1 MKKHIALFLVV
12 ATLLALCACTSQPA
26 KDTTSEQTTADASS
40 NSDAAA
46 NTDDSTETAAPSGET
61 VTIRVS
67 GLNQQLSLP
76 LWYIHEQGWDVE
88 NGFNLELTVFAQGSG
103 INEALGSGLVDVF
116 TIGAA
121 GISSCSVYD
130 AVYLY
135 SHEDSGAGQNFV
147 VRADSD
153 IAQVK
158 GELADYPEVYG
169 SADTLRGKK
178 FLLPMGTAAQILA
191 DVYLQQFGLTEDDV
205 TLVNMNDDS
214 AYQAF
219 VSGEADLA
227 KTSYPTTDNYDPE
240 KYVTACGM
248 ATLGVPYYDNVL
260 CSRAFFEDASKHDAL
275 VSFIVQ
281 MIRTAETF
289 QDDDVLMQ
297 AMLDYYEFCGVS
309 VDAEAIRHQVLERPY
324 FTYEQLKTTDTS
336 ASFKLLADFYEQVEN
351 ITTED
356 HDKVMNNMDTT
367 ILAEALDA
375 YAAQYVK

>member
-12 ATLLALCACTSQPA
+12 AMLLALCACTSQPA

-40 NSDAAA
+40 NSDTAA
-46 NTDDSTETAAPSGET
+46 NTDDSTETAVPSGET

-248 ATLGVPYYDNVL
+248 ATLGVPYTTTSSAPAHSL
-260 CSRAFFEDASKHDAL
+260 
-275 VSFIVQ
+275 
-281 MIRTAETF
+281 RT
-289 QDDDVLMQ
+289 L
-297 AMLDYYEFCGVS
+297 
-309 VDAEAIRHQVLERPY
+309 PN
-324 FTYEQLKTTDTS
+324 TTRWS
-336 ASFKLLADFYEQVEN
+336 ASSFR
-351 ITTED
+351 
-356 HDKVMNNMDTT
+356 
-367 ILAEALDA
+367 
-375 YAAQYVK
+375 

>member
-12 ATLLALCACTSQPA
+12 AMLLALCACTSQPA

-46 NTDDSTETAAPSGET
+46 NTDNSTETAAPSGET

-281 MIRTAETF
+281 MIRPAETF

>member
-1 MKKHIALFLVV
+1 M
-12 ATLLALCACTSQPA
+12 
-26 KDTTSEQTTADASS
+26 
-40 NSDAAA
+40 
-46 NTDDSTETAAPSGET
+46 
-61 VTIRVS
+61 
-67 GLNQQLSLP
+67 
-76 LWYIHEQGWDVE
+76 
-88 NGFNLELTVFAQGSG
+88 
-103 INEALGSGLVDVF
+103 
-116 TIGAA
+116 
-121 GISSCSVYD
+121 
-130 AVYLY
+130 
-135 SHEDSGAGQNFV
+135 
-147 VRADSD
+147 
-153 IAQVK
+153 
-158 GELADYPEVYG
+158 YG

>member
-1 MKKHIALFLVV
+1 M
-12 ATLLALCACTSQPA
+12 LLALCACTSQPA

-40 NSDAAA
+40 NSDTAA

-76 LWYIHEQGWDVE
+76 LSYIHEQGWDVE

-227 KTSYPTTDNYDPE
+227 KTSYPITDNYDPE
-240 KYVTACGM
+240 K
-248 ATLGVPYYDNVL
+248 
-260 CSRAFFEDASKHDAL
+260 
-275 VSFIVQ
+275 
-281 MIRTAETF
+281 
-289 QDDDVLMQ
+289 
-297 AMLDYYEFCGVS
+297 
-309 VDAEAIRHQVLERPY
+309 
-324 FTYEQLKTTDTS
+324 
-336 ASFKLLADFYEQVEN
+336 
-351 ITTED
+351 
-356 HDKVMNNMDTT
+356 
-367 ILAEALDA
+367 
-375 YAAQYVK
+375 

>member
-1 MKKHIALFLVV
+1 M
-12 ATLLALCACTSQPA
+12 LLALCACTSQLA
-26 KDTTSEQTTADASS
+26 KHTTSEQTTADASS

-46 NTDDSTETAAPSGET
+46 NADDSTETAVPSGET

-227 KTSYPTTDNYDPE
+227 KTSYPTADNYDPE

>member
-1 MKKHIALFLVV
+1 MNSDWSKALFKANQEGKYYQMKKHIALFLVV
-12 ATLLALCACTSQPA
+12 AMLLALCACTSQPA

-46 NTDDSTETAAPSGET
+46 NTDDSTETAAPTGET

-205 TLVNMNDDS
+205 DDISGFSREIAGVEIDAFASEMFEAGEKLDGKTAEEVFLQDFKVFMCGDVRFGVAQGSYMTRKNLKAAQQLLTPYLPEACGKQNVEDLYMLLTDVPKEESVVICTGRHADEMLRSGFEKEPEEDGSWTLPGVVSRKKQFIPALMS
-214 AYQAF
+214 AYQ
-219 VSGEADLA
+219 EL
-227 KTSYPTTDNYDPE
+227 
-240 KYVTACGM
+240 
-248 ATLGVPYYDNVL
+248 
-260 CSRAFFEDASKHDAL
+260 
-275 VSFIVQ
+275 
-281 MIRTAETF
+281 
-289 QDDDVLMQ
+289 
-297 AMLDYYEFCGVS
+297 
-309 VDAEAIRHQVLERPY
+309 
-324 FTYEQLKTTDTS
+324 
-336 ASFKLLADFYEQVEN
+336 
-351 ITTED
+351 
-356 HDKVMNNMDTT
+356 
-367 ILAEALDA
+367 
-375 YAAQYVK
+375 

>member
-12 ATLLALCACTSQPA
+12 AMLLALCACTSQPA

-205 TLVNMNDDS
+205 
-214 AYQAF
+214 
-219 VSGEADLA
+219 
-227 KTSYPTTDNYDPE
+227 
-240 KYVTACGM
+240 
-248 ATLGVPYYDNVL
+248 
-260 CSRAFFEDASKHDAL
+260 
-275 VSFIVQ
+275 
-281 MIRTAETF
+281 
-289 QDDDVLMQ
+289 LMQ

>member
-1 MKKHIALFLVV
+1 MKKHIAM
-12 ATLLALCACTSQPA
+12 LLALVMLLSLCACSSQP
-26 KDTTSEQTTADASS
+26 KTSDTSAPPAGDT
-40 NSDAAA
+40 AAA
-46 NTDDSTETAAPSGET
+46 ADSQTDAPAASDEL

-88 NGFNLELTVFAQGSG
+88 NGFNIEMTVFAQGSG

-135 SHEDSGAGQNFV
+135 SHEDSGAGQNFM

-153 IAQVK
+153 VAQVK
-158 GELADYPEVYG
+158 GELADYPDVYG
-169 SADTLRGKK
+169 SAETITGKK
-178 FLLPMGTAAQILA
+178 FLLPMGTAAQILV

-205 TLVNMNDDS
+205 TLVNMNDDA

-219 VSGEADLA
+219 VSGEADFA
-227 KTSYPTTDNYDPE
+227 KTSYPTADSYDPE

-248 ATLGVPYYDNVL
+248 ASLNVPYYDNVL

-275 VSFIVQ
+275 VSFVVQ
-281 MIRTAETF
+281 MIRAAETF
-289 QDDDVLMQ
+289 QDEDVLMQ
-297 AMLDYYEFCGVS
+297 AMLDYYAFCGVT
-309 VDAEAIRHQVLERPY
+309 VDADATRHQVIERPY
-324 FTYEQLKTTDTS
+324 FTYEQLRDTDTS
-336 ASFKLLADFYEQVEN
+336 ASFKLLADFYQQVEN
-351 ITTED
+351 ITAED
-356 HDKVMNNMDTT
+356 HEKVINNMDTT
-367 ILAEALDA
+367 ILTEALDA
-375 YAAQYVK
+375 YAAQYGK